1 MIDPAFI
8 QIEHARL
15 LAMKPA
21 ERLQALA
28 AIDDDALREALAALL
43 AGKAGSIVT
52 TNRDA
57 MREAG
62 PAVTSVNPDHPVVSV
77 PRLPVHSNGLQGTQ
91 IGPYTLDAWIG
102 DGGSASVYRAHRLL
116 EGVRQTVAI
125 KILHRGLQ
133 APEAR
138 QQFDRERRVLSVLE
152 HASIARWIDGGV
164 TLDGVAYLVL
174 EFVDGQTITSFA
186 RARKLSLRARIQL
199 MIEVAN
205 AVDAAHRAL
214 IVHRDLKPGNLLV
227 NESGQVKLLDFGIA
241 KLLESDG
248 EQQTQVHMYT
258 PAYAAP
264 EQRAGGAITTATD
277 VYAMGVILGELLT
290 GKRFN
295 SDITTTPSL
304 QISNDPTEEGELPA
318 PPAKLRHLIKGD
330 LDNILLKAL
339 AADPNTR
346 YRSAA
351 AFADDLLR
359 ALDGRPVAAHPPSR
373 WYRASKFVSR
383 HKLSVALVTAL
394 SLGIVASSIV
404 SVLFAISAERA
415 RERAELS
422 FSASVQAVNDLTQD
436 LARNLREARGV
447 RAETVASV
455 LQKAQK
461 LVSDIERTDPGNTA
475 LEQARIGMLIGFSG
489 TYRSVARSAEANV
502 ALVDGWGR
510 IELLEARGVKM
521 PTSLLIDALLAR
533 SEASYYAMDWQACAS
548 DAREAL
554 ALSEGD
560 QTRTWRARKQ
570 LAIALFFANDLKAVQ
585 ALKTDALAIERTLAA
600 RDLDADGLA
609 HALDFYTTLASALA
623 RLGEHQSAE
632 TLRVHALAATR
643 EALRDHPNSVDLSLT
658 ALRLA
663 NLEGNHLVRLQRFD
677 DAMIVADAGL
687 TQAIEAIAANPNS
700 TAFRL
705 VAMSLYNIR
714 ARLFRLRSE
723 PERELDDLRASRD
736 LIGELSDRDP
746 GNGFLRGEFSFTHRR
761 LADAL
766 LQRSKAQPQTLASK
780 QTLAESE
787 TATLSALR
795 IDRELLQQAPT
806 RPFARRYLA
815 ASLELLGDLRKAQQ
829 RFDDA
834 DAAYRESL
842 QVRLALAREF
852 PTEADWRRFLIL
864 SYAAIKDLAAAR
876 GDMRGATLAQ
886 REVARLW
893 EGLRVDAPGPATEIA
908 WFDSQLLL
916 IEVLLIQSDEPTLAA
931 EATEL
936 LQILRDYAQQHAQ
949 TLQARPDLILELDR
963 LQSRASI
970 KEKR

>member
-8 QIEHARL
+8 QIERARL
-15 LAMKPA
+15 LAMNPG
-21 ERLQALA
+21 ERFQALA
-28 AIDDDALREALAALL
+28 AIDDDALREELAALL
-43 AGKAGSIVT
+43 AGEAGSIAT
-52 TNRDA
+52 ANPGA
-57 MREAG
+57 IREAG
-62 PAVTSVNPDHPVVSV
+62 PAVTGVNPDQPVNPV
-77 PRLPVHSNGLQGTQ
+77 PRLTVHSAGLQGTQ

-164 TLDGVAYLVL
+164 TPDGAAFLVL
-174 EFVDGQTITSFA
+174 EFVDGQIITSFA
-186 RARKLSLRARIQL
+186 RARKLSLRARMQL

-264 EQRAGGAITTATD
+264 EQRAGGTITTATD

-304 QISNDPTEEGELPA
+304 QINDDATEEGELPA
-318 PPAKLRHLIKGD
+318 PPAKLRQLIKGD

-339 AADPNTR
+339 AADPNNR
-346 YRSAA
+346 YSSAA

-415 RERAELS
+415 RVRAELS
-422 FSASVQAVNDLTQD
+422 FGASVQAVNDLTLD
-436 LARNLREARGV
+436 LAKNLREARGV

-502 ALVDGWGR
+502 ALDDAWGR
-510 IELLEARGVKM
+510 LEVLKARGVQT
-521 PTSLLIDALLAR
+521 PTPLVIDALLAR

-554 ALSEGD
+554 ASSEGD

-570 LAIALFFANDLKAVQ
+570 LAIALFLANELKAVQ

-600 RDLDADGLA
+600 NDLDADGLA
-609 HALDFYTTLASALA
+609 YALDFYTTLASALA
-623 RLGEHQSAE
+623 RLGEHQGAE
-632 TLRVHALAATR
+632 ALRVHARAATR
-643 EALRDHPNSVDLSLT
+643 EALRDYPNSVDLSLT
-658 ALRLA
+658 TLRLV
-663 NLEGNHLVRLQRFD
+663 NLEGNHLLRLERFD
-677 DAMIVADAGL
+677 DAMILAETGL
-687 TQAIEAIAANPNS
+687 TQALEAISANPNS

-714 ARLFRLRSE
+714 AQLFRLRGE
-723 PERELDDLRASRD
+723 PERELDDLRAIRD

-746 GNGFLRGEFSFTHRR
+746 DNGFLRGELSFTHRR
-761 LADAL
+761 LANAL
-766 LQRSKAQPQTLASK
+766 LLRSKAK
-780 QTLAESE
+780 QTFAAKQTITESE
-787 TATLSALR
+787 TATLNALQ
-795 IDRELLQQAPT
+795 IDRELLQQAPM

-815 ASLELLGDLRKAQQ
+815 ASLEQLGHLRKAQV

-834 DAAYRESL
+834 DAAYQESL
-842 QVRLALAREF
+842 QLRLALAREF
-852 PTEADWRRFLIL
+852 PLEASWRRLLVLNFE
-864 SYAAIKDLAAAR
+864 AIKNLASAR
-876 GDMRGATLAQ
+876 ADVIGATRAQ
-886 REVARLW
+886 REAARIW
-893 EGLRVDAPGPATEIA
+893 ETLRIEAPDPSTEIA

-916 IEVLLIQSDEPTLAA
+916 VELLLIQSDEPSLAA
-931 EATEL
+931 EATQL
-936 LQILRDYAQQHAQ
+936 LLTLRGYAQQRAE
-949 TLQARPDLILELDR
+949 TLQARPDLIQELGR
-963 LQSRASI
+963 LQSRASS
-970 KEKR
+970 KEKP

>member
-1 MIDPAFI
+1 MTDPTAI
-8 QIEHARL
+8 QVEFERL
-15 LAMKPA
+15 LAMSPA
-21 ERLQALA
+21 GRAQALA
-28 AIDDDALREALAALL
+28 AIDDAALRKALTAML
-43 AGKAGSIVT
+43 AGATVSEATTHPGALPKAS
-52 TNRDA
+52 
-57 MREAG
+57 
-62 PAVTSVNPDHPVVSV
+62 PAVTSVNPDQPVNPS
-77 PRLPVHSNGLQGTQ
+77 PRLAVHSTGLQGKR

-102 DGGSASVYRAHRLL
+102 DGGSASVYRAHRLV

-125 KILHRGLQ
+125 KVLHRGLQ

-164 TLDGVAYLVL
+164 SSDGAAYLVL
-174 EFVDGQTITSFA
+174 EFVDGQSITSFA

-248 EQQTQVHMYT
+248 EHQTQVHMYT

-304 QISNDPTEEGELPA
+304 QVDDDATEEGTLPA
-318 PPAKLRHLIKGD
+318 SPARLRQLIKGD

-339 AADPNTR
+339 ASDPDKR
-346 YRSAA
+346 YGSAA

-394 SLGIVASSIV
+394 TLGIVASSIV

-436 LARNLREARGV
+436 LAKNLREARGV

-461 LVSDIERTDPGNTA
+461 LVSDIERTDPGNVA
-475 LEQARIGMLIGFSG
+475 LERARIGMLIGFSG
-489 TYRSVARSAEANV
+489 TYRSVARSADADV
-502 ALVDGWGR
+502 ALGDAWVR
-510 IELLEARGVKM
+510 LQVLQQRGAEI
-521 PTSLLIDALLAR
+521 PAPLHIDALLAR
-533 SEASYYAMDWQACAS
+533 SEASYYTMDWQACAD
-548 DAREAL
+548 DARQAL
-554 ALSEGD
+554 ALSAGD
-560 QTRTWRARKQ
+560 PTRSWRARKQ
-570 LAIALFFANDLKAVQ
+570 LASALFFASDLKAVQ
-585 ALKTDALAIERTLAA
+585 ALKSDALAIERTLAA
-600 RDLDADGLA
+600 NDLDADGLA

-623 RLGEHQSAE
+623 QLGEHQSAE
-632 TLRVHALAATR
+632 ALRVHARAVTD
-643 EALRDHPNSVDLSLT
+643 EALRRHPNSADLQLT
-658 ALRLA
+658 SLRLI
-663 NLEGNHLVRLQRFD
+663 NLEGNHLLRLERFA
-677 DAMIVADAGL
+677 DAMLLAETGL
-687 TQAIEAIAANPNS
+687 AQASIAIAANPNS

-705 VAMSLYNIR
+705 VTMSLYNIR
-714 ARLFRLRSE
+714 ARLFRRQSE
-723 PERELDDLRASRD
+723 PDRELDDLRAIRN
-736 LIGELSDRDP
+736 LIGELSDRDR
-746 GNGFLRGEFSFTHRR
+746 GNGFLRGEMSFAHRR
-761 LADAL
+761 LANAL
-766 LQRSKAQPQTLASK
+766 LLRSKAQPQTI
-780 QTLAESE
+780 AESE
-787 TATLSALR
+787 TATLAALQ
-795 IDRELLQQAPT
+795 IDRELLQQAPS

-815 ASLELLGDLRKAQQ
+815 ASLEQLGDLRRAQA

-834 DAAYRESL
+834 DTAYQESL
-842 QVRLALAREF
+842 QLRLELAREF
-852 PTEADWRRFLIL
+852 PLEASWQRFLVL
-864 SYAAIKDLAAAR
+864 SHAAIKDLAAAR
-876 GDMRGATLAQ
+876 GDTLGAIRAQ
-886 REVARLW
+886 REAARIW
-893 EGLRVDAPGPATEIA
+893 EGLRVQASGPATEIA
-908 WFDSQLLL
+908 WFDNQLLL
-916 IEVLLIQSDEPTLAA
+916 VELLLIQDNEPTLVA
-931 EATEL
+931 EATQL
-936 LQILRDYAQQHAQ
+936 LKGLHDYAQQHAP
-949 TLQARPDLILELDR
+949 TLQARPDLVKELAR
-963 LQSRASI
+963 LQNRASS
-970 KEKR
+970 RGTR